1 MCRAMLVVGVAA
13 LQLASFPVPFAW
25 AAFVPLDNQSVCYSK
40 SVAGAIQDPQT
51 YSAAGLF
58 NWDGLAISEADNSPT
73 SFAGAD
79 FSVATGST
87 SDSCMYMAGEGSAAG
102 GGSGYWNEGHG
113 HARLLFLVNNTQQY
127 TACLLYTS
135 PSPRDS

>member
-1 MCRAMLVVGVAA
+1 MFVAEVAA
-13 LQLASFPVPFAW
+13 LQLASFPVPFAG

-51 YSAAGLF
+51 YSAAGVF

-79 FSVATGST
+79 FTVATGST
-87 SDSCMYMAGEGSAAG
+87 SDSCMYMVGEVPCGCRGPVAEGA
-102 GGSGYWNEGHG
+102 SG
-113 HARLLFLVNNTQQY
+113 RR
-127 TACLLYTS
+127 
-135 PSPRDS
+135 PSRWERRATRESTT